1 MIPMSTDKR
10 EAFLE
15 NLRALRRVLVVSVI
29 GVVVLFLVL
38 FYGFCDPLMDLL
50 LAPVRARG
58 ISMIATAVSEA
69 LLTKFKICLVAAV
82 VCAMPLI
89 MQQIWSFVSPALY
102 PHEKKMFAALF
113 FVALLLFVG
122 GVVFCCFFVFPL
134 AIDLFWASAEGVAST
149 MWSVQEY
156 YNFVLSFVLPFG
168 IMFELPVILYMLAK
182 KDKVTYESLA
192 KYRKYVVLVIAIA
205 AAILTPPDVVSQ
217 LMLGIPMYLLYEI
230 SIQVVRV
237 MKHRKAA

>member
-1 MIPMSTDKR
+1 MNTEKR

-29 GVVVLFLVL
+29 GVVVLFLFL
-38 FYGFCDPLMDLL
+38 FYGFCDPLMDLI
-50 LAPVRARG
+50 LAPVRNRG
-58 ISMIATAVSEA
+58 INMIATAVSEA
-69 LLTKFKICLVAAV
+69 LLTKFKVCLVAAV

-102 PHEKKMFAALF
+102 PQEKKMFAALF
-113 FVALLLFVG
+113 FVALILFIG

-230 SIQVVRV
+230 SVQIVRV
-237 MKHRKAA
+237 MKRRKPA

>member
-230 SIQVVRV
+230 SVQVVRV
-237 MKHRKAA
+237 MKRRKAA

>member
-1 MIPMSTDKR
+1 MNTEKR

-38 FYGFCDPLMDLL
+38 FYGFCDPLMDLI
-50 LAPVRARG
+50 LAPVRNRG
-58 ISMIATAVSEA
+58 INMIATAVSEA
-69 LLTKFKICLVAAV
+69 LLTKFKVCLVAAV

-102 PHEKKMFAALF
+102 PQEKKMFAALF
-113 FVALLLFVG
+113 FIALILFIG

-168 IMFELPVILYMLAK
+168 VMFELPVILYMLAK

-230 SIQVVRV
+230 SVQIVRV
-237 MKHRKAA
+237 MKRRKPA

>member
-1 MIPMSTDKR
+1 MNTEKR

-29 GVVVLFLVL
+29 GVVVLFLIL
-38 FYGFCDPLMDLL
+38 FYGFCDPLMDLI
-50 LAPVRARG
+50 LAPVRNRG
-58 ISMIATAVSEA
+58 INMIATAVSEA
-69 LLTKFKICLVAAV
+69 LLTKFKVCLVAAV

-102 PHEKKMFAALF
+102 PQEKKMFAALF
-113 FVALLLFVG
+113 FIALILFIG
-122 GVVFCCFFVFPL
+122 GVIFCCFLVFPL

-168 IMFELPVILYMLAK
+168 VMFELPVILYMLAK

-230 SIQVVRV
+230 SVQIVRV
-237 MKHRKAA
+237 MKRRKPA

>member
-1 MIPMSTDKR
+1 MIPMNTEKR

-29 GVVVLFLVL
+29 GVVVLFLIL
-38 FYGFCDPLMDLL
+38 FYGFCDPLMDLI
-50 LAPVRARG
+50 LAPVRNRG
-58 ISMIATAVSEA
+58 INMIATAVSEA
-69 LLTKFKICLVAAV
+69 LLTKFKVCLVAAV

-102 PHEKKMFAALF
+102 PQEKKMFAALF
-113 FVALLLFVG
+113 FVALILFIG

-168 IMFELPVILYMLAK
+168 VMFELPVILYMLAK

-230 SIQVVRV
+230 SVQIVRV
-237 MKHRKAA
+237 MKRHKPA

>member
-1 MIPMSTDKR
+1 MSTDKR

-230 SIQVVRV
+230 SVQVVRV
-237 MKHRKAA
+237 MKRRKAA

>member
-1 MIPMSTDKR
+1 MNTEKR

-38 FYGFCDPLMDLL
+38 FYGFCDPLMDLI
-50 LAPVRARG
+50 LAPVRNRG
-58 ISMIATAVSEA
+58 INMIATAVSEA
-69 LLTKFKICLVAAV
+69 LLTKFKVCLVAAV

-102 PHEKKMFAALF
+102 PQEKKMFAALF
-113 FVALLLFVG
+113 FVALILFIG

-168 IMFELPVILYMLAK
+168 VMFELPVILYMLAK
-182 KDKVTYESLA
+182 KDKVAYESLA

-230 SIQVVRV
+230 SVQIVRF
-237 MKHRKAA
+237 MKRRKPA

>member
-113 FVALLLFVG
+113 FVALILFVG

-230 SIQVVRV
+230 SVQVVRV
-237 MKHRKAA
+237 MKRRKAT

>member
-1 MIPMSTDKR
+1 MNTDKR

-29 GVVVLFLVL
+29 GVVALFLVL
-38 FYGFCDPLMDLL
+38 FYGFCDPLMDLI

-58 ISMIATAVSEA
+58 INMIATAVSEA
-69 LLTKFKICLVAAV
+69 LLTKFKVCLVAAV

-102 PHEKKMFAALF
+102 PQEKKMFAALF
-113 FVALLLFVG
+113 FVALILFVG
-122 GVVFCCFFVFPL
+122 GVLFCCFFVFPL

-168 IMFELPVILYMLAK
+168 VMFELPVILYMLAK

-230 SIQVVRV
+230 SVQVVRV
-237 MKHRKAA
+237 MKHHKPA

>member
-1 MIPMSTDKR
+1 MNTEKR

-38 FYGFCDPLMDLL
+38 FYGFCDPLMDLI
-50 LAPVRARG
+50 LAPVRNRG
-58 ISMIATAVSEA
+58 INMIATAVSEA
-69 LLTKFKICLVAAV
+69 LLTKFKVCLVAAV

-102 PHEKKMFAALF
+102 PQEKKMFAALF
-113 FVALLLFVG
+113 FVALILFIG

-230 SIQVVRV
+230 SVQIVRV
-237 MKHRKAA
+237 MKRRKPA

>member
-1 MIPMSTDKR
+1 MNTEKR

-38 FYGFCDPLMDLL
+38 FYGFCDPLMDLI
-50 LAPVRARG
+50 LAPVRNRG
-58 ISMIATAVSEA
+58 INMIATAVSEA
-69 LLTKFKICLVAAV
+69 LLTKFKVCLVAAV

-102 PHEKKMFAALF
+102 PQEKKMFAILF
-113 FVALLLFVG
+113 FVALILFIG

-192 KYRKYVVLVIAIA
+192 KYRKYVVLVIAIV

-230 SIQVVRV
+230 SVQIVRV
-237 MKHRKAA
+237 MKRRKPA

>member
-1 MIPMSTDKR
+1 MIPMNTEKR

-38 FYGFCDPLMDLL
+38 FYGFCDPLMDLI
-50 LAPVRARG
+50 LAPVRNRG
-58 ISMIATAVSEA
+58 INMIATAVSEA
-69 LLTKFKICLVAAV
+69 LLTKFKVCLVAAV

-102 PHEKKMFAALF
+102 PQEKKMFAALF
-113 FVALLLFVG
+113 FIALILFIG

-168 IMFELPVILYMLAK
+168 VMFELPVILYMLAK

-230 SIQVVRV
+230 SVQIVRV
-237 MKHRKAA
+237 MKRRKPA

>member
-1 MIPMSTDKR
+1 
-10 EAFLE
+10 
-15 NLRALRRVLVVSVI
+15 
-29 GVVVLFLVL
+29 
-38 FYGFCDPLMDLL
+38 
-50 LAPVRARG
+50 
-58 ISMIATAVSEA
+58 
-69 LLTKFKICLVAAV
+69 
-82 VCAMPLI
+82 
-89 MQQIWSFVSPALY
+89 
-102 PHEKKMFAALF
+102 MFAALF

-230 SIQVVRV
+230 SVQIVRV
-237 MKHRKAA
+237 MKRRKPA

>member
-1 MIPMSTDKR
+1 MNTEKR

-38 FYGFCDPLMDLL
+38 FYGFCDPLMDLI
-50 LAPVRARG
+50 LAPVRNRG
-58 ISMIATAVSEA
+58 INMIATAVSEA
-69 LLTKFKICLVAAV
+69 LLTKFKVCLVAAV

-102 PHEKKMFAALF
+102 PQEKKMFAALF
-113 FVALLLFVG
+113 FIALILFIG

-182 KDKVTYESLA
+182 KNKVTYESLA

-205 AAILTPPDVVSQ
+205 AAILTPPDIVSQ

-230 SIQVVRV
+230 SVQVVRF
-237 MKHRKAA
+237 MKRRKPT

>member
-230 SIQVVRV
+230 SVQVVRF
-237 MKHRKAA
+237 MKRRKPT

>member
-1 MIPMSTDKR
+1 MIPMNTEKR

-38 FYGFCDPLMDLL
+38 FYGFCDPLMDLI
-50 LAPVRARG
+50 LAPVRNRG
-58 ISMIATAVSEA
+58 INMIATAVSEA
-69 LLTKFKICLVAAV
+69 LLTKFKVCLVAAV

-102 PHEKKMFAALF
+102 PQEKKMFAALF
-113 FVALLLFVG
+113 FVALILFIG

-168 IMFELPVILYMLAK
+168 VMFELPVILYMLAK

-230 SIQVVRV
+230 SVQIVRV
-237 MKHRKAA
+237 MKRRKPA

>member
-1 MIPMSTDKR
+1 MIPMNTEKR

-29 GVVVLFLVL
+29 GVVVLFLIL
-38 FYGFCDPLMDLL
+38 FYGFCDPLMDLI
-50 LAPVRARG
+50 LAPVRNRG
-58 ISMIATAVSEA
+58 INMIATAVSEA
-69 LLTKFKICLVAAV
+69 LLTKFKVCLVAAV

-102 PHEKKMFAALF
+102 PQEKKMFVALF
-113 FVALLLFVG
+113 FIALILFIG

-168 IMFELPVILYMLAK
+168 VMFELPVILYMLAK

-230 SIQVVRV
+230 SVQIVRV
-237 MKHRKAA
+237 MRRRKPA

>member
-1 MIPMSTDKR
+1 MNTEKR

-29 GVVVLFLVL
+29 GVVVLFLIL
-38 FYGFCDPLMDLL
+38 FYGFCDPLMDLI
-50 LAPVRARG
+50 LAPVRNRG
-58 ISMIATAVSEA
+58 INMIATAVSEA
-69 LLTKFKICLVAAV
+69 LLTKFKVCLVAAV

-102 PHEKKMFAALF
+102 PQEKKMFAALF
-113 FVALLLFVG
+113 FVALILFIG

-168 IMFELPVILYMLAK
+168 VMFELPVILYMLAK

-230 SIQVVRV
+230 SVQIVRV
-237 MKHRKAA
+237 MRRRKPA

>member
-230 SIQVVRV
+230 SVQVVRF
-237 MKHRKAA
+237 MKRRKAI